1 MQVHKKHNM
10 IDSKKRIKILILLIG
25 LLLWLIIL
33 GSVILSMRE
42 YTALIDSID
51 IHDILPYIATMS
63 AAIGFT
69 TLLYL
74 NKNEK
79 SHSSKID
86 NLLFYSE
93 LLKEKGANSKKKETD
108 DNKEVSS
115 TIPDS
120 TDKDVDDESTANEIK
135 HTFLA
140 SEERIKTEIQN
151 LKRRAT
157 INLSLGVTLS
167 CAALLVFFFLV
178 YNEKPDEDY
187 QKVFLH
193 FAPRVGLVVF
203 VELLAYFFLKL
214 YKSTLTSVQYYH
226 NELTNIETRKI
237 AAIVAIKHCKED
249 KIWQTV
255 EYLLKVERNVL
266 VKDKETTIQMEMLKL
281 QSEKDNSDLL
291 SMQGLLNKVID
302 KLGNH

>member
-1 MQVHKKHNM
+1 MQAHKKLNM
-10 IDSKKRIKILILLIG
+10 IDSKKRNINLILL
-25 LLLWLIIL
+25 LVLLWLVIL
-33 GSVILSMRE
+33 VSVILSMRE
-42 YTALIDSID
+42 YTALIASID
-51 IHDILPYIATMS
+51 IHDIIPSIATLS
-63 AAIGFT
+63 AIVGFAT
-69 TLLYL
+69 MFYL
-74 NKNEK
+74 SKNDKTHET
-79 SHSSKID
+79 KID
-86 NLLFYSE
+86 SLFVNSE
-93 LLKEKGANSKKKETD
+93 LLKENGENSKKKETD

-115 TIPDS
+115 SVPVLD
-120 TDKDVDDESTANEIK
+120 DKDVDDENTANEIK

-187 QKVFLH
+187 QKIFLH

-266 VKDKETTIQMEMLKL
+266 IKDKETTMQMEMLKL
-281 QSEKDNSDLL
+281 QTEKDSSVL
-291 SMQGLLNKVID
+291 SSTQNVLERIID
-302 KLGNH
+302 KWANK

>member
-1 MQVHKKHNM
+1 MHKKHNM

-69 TLLYL
+69 TMLYL

-93 LLKEKGANSKKKETD
+93 HLKENGENFKKKETD

-115 TIPDS
+115 SVPVLD
-120 TDKDVDDESTANEIK
+120 DKDVDDENTANEIK

-214 YKSTLTSVQYYH
+214 Y
-226 NELTNIETRKI
+226 
-237 AAIVAIKHCKED
+237 
-249 KIWQTV
+249 
-255 EYLLKVERNVL
+255 
-266 VKDKETTIQMEMLKL
+266 
-281 QSEKDNSDLL
+281 
-291 SMQGLLNKVID
+291 
-302 KLGNH
+302 

>member
-1 MQVHKKHNM
+1 
-10 IDSKKRIKILILLIG
+10 
-25 LLLWLIIL
+25 
-33 GSVILSMRE
+33 MRDQE
-42 YTALIDSID
+42 RNWISQHQRSAFTKTFRNFALACWIRV
-51 IHDILPYIATMS
+51 
-63 AAIGFT
+63 
-69 TLLYL
+69 
-74 NKNEK
+74 
-79 SHSSKID
+79 
-86 NLLFYSE
+86 
-93 LLKEKGANSKKKETD
+93 LKEKGANSKKKETD

-214 YKSTLTSVQYYH
+214 YKSTLTSIQYYH

-266 VKDKETTIQMEMLKL
+266 IKDKETTMQMEMLKL
-281 QSEKDNSDLL
+281 QAEKDSSVL
-291 SMQGLLNKVID
+291 SSTQNVLERIID
-302 KLGNH
+302 KWANK